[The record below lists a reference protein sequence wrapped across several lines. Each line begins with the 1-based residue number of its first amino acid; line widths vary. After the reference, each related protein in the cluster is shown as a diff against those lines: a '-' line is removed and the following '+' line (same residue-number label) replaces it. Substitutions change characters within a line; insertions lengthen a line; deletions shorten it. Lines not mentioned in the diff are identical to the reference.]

1 MRYHSLLAP
10 TVLLL
15 STSLLAQTPGETPT
29 PPTPAGEAP
38 PVTLVG
44 AQNLT
49 GTVPAAYRTVFGN
62 TNNNIPISWSP
73 ERYQQVFLGSEL
85 PTKLAVF
92 GLGFRFDQAF
102 SNFKGQTVDL
112 EITLAYTKKTP
123 ANLSSTFAS
132 NFDITTPK
140 PVVVFPR
147 KKFTLPNMP
156 ATKPTNPQLWQIQI
170 PFKVPFIWTQV
181 KGRNMLVQIRIY
193 GNSNSNRFFTYPLDA
208 ASGTKATTTRLFGT
222 GPTATTG
229 SLGRNYG
236 LVMSFL
242 DKIKTTATYS
252 SFGTGCPGTGGTP
265 GVVLPTAMTTKV
277 GNSNNYYGV
286 GRANMRYQQVFTGS
300 QVGTVRRFVGHSLR
314 ARART
319 DSGGS
324 QTLEIKVSSTTY
336 SPSTITGTFNTNITS
351 KQTIVFK
358 KKTYNYPTMTLN
370 TNPSKFQI
378 RFKWDN
384 PYLWLKPKGQNLLI
398 EVINTSSKNLLYFP
412 DAISGDSNVTRIYA
426 TSGSTAT
433 TGTIGRNYGVVMRF
447 DYVGLGSAIPAISST
462 GTPIL
467 GKTFSIDLDAAKANT
482 AAGLI
487 VGLSKSLWGQTKL
500 PLDLTPLN
508 AKGCNLLVSP
518 DLITGVGV
526 GATGSAKVQVPIPN
540 QKSLIGVQWHNQFL
554 VLDAKANGL
563 GMAFSNGGSAKVGEQ

>member
-29 PPTPAGEAP
+29 APSPAGEAP
-38 PVTLVG
+38 PVILVG

-102 SNFKGQTVDL
+102 SNFKGQTVDM

-193 GNSNSNRFFTYPLDA
+193 GNSNSNRIFTYPLDA
-208 ASGTKATTTRLFGT
+208 ASGTSATTTRLYGT

-229 SLGRNYG
+229 SVGRNYG

-242 DKIKTTATYS
+242 DKIKTTGSYVT
-252 SFGTGCPGTGGTP
+252 FGTGCQGTGGNP
-265 GVVLPTAMTTKV
+265 GVVLPSAYVSKM
-277 GNSNNYYGV
+277 GNSNNIYGV
-286 GRANMRYQQVFTGS
+286 AYANQRYQQVYAGS
-300 QVGTVRRFVGHSLR
+300 QVGGVRVFTGHALR
-314 ARART
+314 MRNAVYT
-319 DSGGS
+319 GPS
-324 QTLEIKVSSTTY
+324 QTLEIKLSSTSY
-336 SPSTITGTFNTNITS
+336 SPSTLTTTFKTNITS
-351 KQTIVFK
+351 TQTTVFK
-358 KKTYNYPTMTLN
+358 KKTYKYPNMVSN
-370 TNPSKFQI
+370 TNPAKFLI
-378 RFKWDN
+378 RFKWD
-384 PYLWLKPKGQNLLI
+384 KPFIWTAKKGQNLLI
-398 EVINTSSKNLLYFP
+398 EVLNSSSASGRYYA
-412 DAISGDSNVTRIYA
+412 DAASADSNVARLWGTG
-426 TSGSTAT
+426 TTAT
-433 TGTIGRNYGVVMRF
+433 TGSKGSNYGLITKF
-447 DYVGLGSAIPAISST
+447 EYTGSGSLVPVLANN
-462 GTPIL
+462 GTPVL
-467 GKTFSIDLDAAKANT
+467 GKTFSVDLSSARANT
-482 AAGLI
+482 AAGFI
-487 VGLSKSLWGQTKL
+487 VGGSNTKWGSVNL

-508 AKGCNLLVSP
+508 AKGCKLLVAP
-518 DLITGVGV
+518 DLITGVPV
-526 GATGSAKVQVPIPN
+526 GASGTASIKIPIPN